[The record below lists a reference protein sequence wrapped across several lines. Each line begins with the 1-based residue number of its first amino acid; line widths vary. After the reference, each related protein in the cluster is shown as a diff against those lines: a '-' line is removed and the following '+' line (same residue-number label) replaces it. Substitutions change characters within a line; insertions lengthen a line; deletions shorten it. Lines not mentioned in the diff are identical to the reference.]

1 MLQSTGIG
9 YEAIAG
15 KTRIMDHDR
24 LFKELLTTF
33 FVEFIELF
41 FPELA
46 AYLDRD
52 SAEFLDK
59 EIFTDVTHGE
69 RHEADIVAKARFRG
83 KDLGFLIH
91 VEPQARRETVFSRRM
106 FTYFARLHEKY
117 DMPIYP
123 IALFSYPAPLKP
135 EPSEYRV
142 EFPDLTVLTF
152 NFRVVQLN
160 RLAWRDFLDRTNPI
174 AAALMTNMAM
184 APGEQP
190 RVKLACLRMLARLQL
205 DPARERL
212 ISGFIDQYLQLT
224 IDQNKVFEAE
234 IEQLVPQEKEG
245 VMELVTSWMQEGIA
259 KGLLQ
264 GREQGEREMVMRQLR
279 KRFGTLDA
287 AIVSRIESLNKDDIE
302 QLGEELLSFTGHG
315 DLDRWLQLHSA

>member
-1 MLQSTGIG
+1 
-9 YEAIAG
+9 
-15 KTRIMDHDR
+15 MDHDR

-41 FPELA
+41 FPELE
-46 AYLDRD
+46 AYLDRN
-52 SAEFLDK
+52 SVEFLDK

-91 VEPQARRETVFSRRM
+91 VEPQARCEQVFGRRM

-123 IALFSYPAPLKP
+123 IALFSYRTPQQP
-135 EPSEYRV
+135 EPSEYRI

-152 NFRVVQLN
+152 KFRVVQLN

-174 AAALMTNMAM
+174 AAALMANMAI

-190 RVKLACLRMLARLQL
+190 RVKLACLRTLARLQL

-212 ISGFIDQYLQLT
+212 ISGFIDRYLRLT
-224 IDQNKVFEAE
+224 IEEKQEFETE
-234 IEQLVPQEKEG
+234 LKQLVPQEKEG
-245 VMELVTSWMQEGIA
+245 VMEIVTSWMEEGLE
-259 KGLLQ
+259 K
-264 GREQGEREMVMRQLR
+264 GREEEARKWIMRLLRRQL
-279 KRFGTLDA
+279 GAIDA
-287 AIVSRIESLNKDDIE
+287 ASVARVERLHSDDLE
-302 QLGEELLSFTGHG
+302 KLGDALFEFTNQG
-315 DLDRWLQLHSA
+315 DLDRWLQSHSA

>member
-1 MLQSTGIG
+1 
-9 YEAIAG
+9 
-15 KTRIMDHDR
+15 MDHDR

-52 SAEFLDK
+52 SIEFLDK

-69 RHEADIVAKARFRG
+69 KHEADIVAKARFRG

-91 VEPQARRETVFSRRM
+91 VEPQARRESVFPRRM
-106 FTYFARLHEKY
+106 FSYFARFHEKY
-117 DMPIYP
+117 DLPVYP
-123 IALFSYPAPLKP
+123 IVLFSYRTPLKQ
-135 EPSEYRV
+135 EPSEYRI

-174 AAALMTNMAM
+174 AAALMANMAI
-184 APGEQP
+184 APGEPP

-224 IDQNKVFEAE
+224 IDQDKEFAAE

-245 VMELVTSWMQEGIA
+245 VMELVTSWMKEGLE
-259 KGLLQ
+259 KGLAQGLVQ
-264 GREQGEREMVMRQLR
+264 GREEGREEEARELLALQLR
-279 KRFGTLDA
+279 KRFGELEPA
-287 AIVSRIESLNKDDIE
+287 VVAQIESLQRDD
-302 QLGEELLSFTGHG
+302 LEELGVALFDFTSHA
-315 DLDRWLQLHSA
+315 DLDRWLQSHHA